1 MSEATI
7 RNAACRL
14 VLFIVLL
21 VTPQMAPAVAAEVQR
36 VVSPGGVEAWLIED
50 HMVPVLSLR
59 MAFRGGAALDPEGK
73 AGTANMAASLIDE
86 GAGDLDSEAFQKRLA
101 DLSISLGFSAGRDSV
116 EGRLGTLTENR
127 DEAFR
132 LLALALTEARFDA
145 EPVQRVRDQ
154 IATSLARRAVDP
166 GWIASRTFMEL
177 VFAGHPY
184 ARSVDGTPESVAEI
198 TADDLRAFVKTRLAR
213 DNLIV
218 GVAGDITAAEL
229 APLLDKAFGALPKTA
244 GAVDV
249 PAATLRNGGE
259 TVVIERPVPQSVA
272 LFGEA
277 GIPRKDPDWY
287 AGQVVN
293 YVLGGGGFNSRLM
306 EEIREKRGLAYGVST
321 GISPYDKASVMIGQV
336 ATQNA
341 RVAESLDLVRQEW
354 KRMAEEGPTQEELDD
369 AKTYLIGSFPI
380 GLDSTGS
387 IAATLV
393 AMQRYDL
400 GIDHLDRRSAL
411 IEAVTLEDARRVAKR
426 LLDPAALTFVV
437 VGQPEGVKPTRQP
450 PDAS

>member
-1 MSEATI
+1 M
-7 RNAACRL
+7 
-14 VLFIVLL
+14 
-21 VTPQMAPAVAAEVQR
+21 
-36 VVSPGGVEAWLIED
+36 
-50 HMVPVLSLR
+50 
-59 MAFRGGAALDPEGK
+59 
-73 AGTANMAASLIDE
+73 
-86 GAGDLDSEAFQKRLA
+86 
-101 DLSISLGFSAGRDSV
+101 
-116 EGRLGTLTENR
+116 
-127 DEAFR
+127 
-132 LLALALTEARFDA
+132 
-145 EPVQRVRDQ
+145 
-154 IATSLARRAVDP
+154 
-166 GWIASRTFMEL
+166 
-177 VFAGHPY
+177 
-184 ARSVDGTPESVAEI
+184 
-198 TADDLRAFVKTRLAR
+198 
-213 DNLIV
+213 
-218 GVAGDITAAEL
+218 
-229 APLLDKAFGALPKTA
+229 
-244 GAVDV
+244 

-272 LFGEA
+272 LFGEK

-321 GISPYDKASVMIGQV
+321 GISPYDKASVLMGQV

-437 VGQPEGVKPTRQP
+437 VGQPEGVEPTRQP
-450 PDAS
+450 PDKS

>member
-1 MSEATI
+1 M
-7 RNAACRL
+7 
-14 VLFIVLL
+14 
-21 VTPQMAPAVAAEVQR
+21 
-36 VVSPGGVEAWLIED
+36 
-50 HMVPVLSLR
+50 
-59 MAFRGGAALDPEGK
+59 
-73 AGTANMAASLIDE
+73 
-86 GAGDLDSEAFQKRLA
+86 
-101 DLSISLGFSAGRDSV
+101 
-116 EGRLGTLTENR
+116 
-127 DEAFR
+127 
-132 LLALALTEARFDA
+132 
-145 EPVQRVRDQ
+145 RDQ
-154 IATSLARRAVDP
+154 IASSLARRAVDP

-184 ARSVDGTPESVAEI
+184 ASPVDGTLETLPRIAVE
-198 TADDLRAFVKTRLAR
+198 DLRAFVKTRLAR

-229 APLLDKAFGALPKTA
+229 GPLLDKAFAGLPKTA

-272 LFGEA
+272 LFGEK

-321 GISPYDKASVMIGQV
+321 GISPYDKASVLMGQV

-450 PDAS
+450 PDKS